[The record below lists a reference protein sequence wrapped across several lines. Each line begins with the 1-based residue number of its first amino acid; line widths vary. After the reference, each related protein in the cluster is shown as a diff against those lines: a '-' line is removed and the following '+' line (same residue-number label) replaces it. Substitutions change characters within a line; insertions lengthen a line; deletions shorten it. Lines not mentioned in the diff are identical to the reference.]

1 MCVRHHVGLP
11 VHTSSCVATMCPS
24 FVVPF
29 ARYELGVATKDARML
44 NRARDYKNDFNF
56 KIRLHARVH
65 LALDDLARRSK
76 GGQ

>member
-1 MCVRHHVGLP
+1 MCAA
-11 VHTSSCVATMCPS
+11 SCGIACSHIILCGTVCPS